1 MTSCSRYARGRSS
14 SAAIS
19 ARLAG
24 PCPKCRPSWTIS
36 RTPYSPFVENETAPL
51 PWNMGLP
58 EGLDAWVSGGSSIP
72 SDFVGIECRAK
83 PEIGSTRVLPRES
96 RGRRNALTVG
106 RQNGSARLGPVF
118 WRLWTSTA
126 SSNLGDGIGKTGF
139 PLLAVLL
146 TRDPIQVSLLTAAF
160 FLPWLVFALPS
171 GAIIDR
177 VDRSRAMTLANAG
190 PPGRLATVVYGT
202 IPLGSVVGGVVA
214 ATFGLTAPLV
224 VLGAVQGL
232 LLVFGWRLM
241 GRAAS

>member
-1 MTSCSRYARGRSS
+1 
-14 SAAIS
+14 
-19 ARLAG
+19 
-24 PCPKCRPSWTIS
+24 
-36 RTPYSPFVENETAPL
+36 
-51 PWNMGLP
+51 MGLP
-58 EGLDAWVSGGSSIP
+58 EGLDAWVSGSSSIP

-96 RGRRNALTVG
+96 RGRRIALTVG
-106 RQNGSARLGPVF
+106 RQNGSVELGPVF

-177 VDRSRAMTLANAG
+177 VDRSRAMTLASAG
-190 PPGRLATVVYGT
+190 RPGRLADR
-202 IPLGSVVGGVVA
+202 GVRDDPARVSRRRRRRGDVR
-214 ATFGLTAPLV
+214 FD
-224 VLGAVQGL
+224 
-232 LLVFGWRLM
+232 
-241 GRAAS
+241 RAARRPRRGSGPAPRLRLAADGSCSELILAVPSPAPSRILMVWAHGTDLLG